1 MNSLL
6 WAFFF
11 SMLPII
17 ELRGGMPIAMAD
29 NSFWLSYPVCVL
41 GNMLPIPF
49 ILLFAKTTL
58 SWFATKRDIEVT
70 ATNPFAVFCQKTLKG
85 FGTFCHK
92 IILRA
97 DEKARTIG
105 KYELL
110 GLFIFVAIPLPGTGA
125 WTGALIATIL
135 RLRFFKALLAIFLGV
150 LTSGIIMGALSYGVF
165 SFIGL

>member
-17 ELRGGMPIAMAD
+17 ELRGGMPVAMAE

-49 ILLFAKTTL
+49 ILLFAKRTL
-58 SWFATKRDIEVT
+58 SWFATKRDINVT
-70 ATNPFAVFCQKTLKG
+70 ATKQFAVFCQKALKW
-85 FGTFCHK
+85 FGTLCHK

-105 KYELL
+105 NYELL
-110 GLFIFVAIPLPGTGA
+110 GIFLFVAIPLPGTGA

-165 SFIGL
+165 SFIGI